1 MLDPVVDYGNKLTS
15 LEHVFAKES
24 SLEKSL
30 QEPAAFAAGRQA
42 QSEKPASESLALTA
56 GGIAALLTGT
66 CCVVPLVLV
75 SVGAGGAWLAQL
87 RAFEP
92 YKWVFIGAAVI
103 ALAFAWRR
111 IYRPA
116 AECKPGEVCAVP
128 QVKRGYKIGF
138 WAVALLLLFMA
149 GFPYVAPLFY

>member
-1 MLDPVVDYGNKLTS
+1 M
-15 LEHVFAKES
+15 ES
-24 SLEKSL
+24 IE
-30 QEPAAFAAGRQA
+30 QRAAPAG
-42 QSEKPASESLALTA
+42 SERLALTA

-66 CCVVPLVLV
+66 CCVLPLVLV
-75 SVGAGGAWLAQL
+75 SIGAGGAWLAQL

-92 YKWVFIGAAVI
+92 YKWIFIGAAVV
-103 ALAFAWRR
+103 ALGFAWKR

-128 QVKRGYKIGF
+128 EIRRGYKIGF

-149 GFPYVAPLFY
+149 GFPYAAPLFY

>member
-1 MLDPVVDYGNKLTS
+1 MVSTWMPAACASCPIFMLDPVVDYGNKLTFPES
-15 LEHVFAKES
+15 GCAKERY
-24 SLEKSL
+24 LESAKTD
-30 QEPAAFAAGRQA
+30 
-42 QSEKPASESLALTA
+42 SERLALTA

-66 CCVVPLVLV
+66 CCVLPLVLV

-92 YKWVFIGAAVI
+92 YKWIFIGAAVV
-103 ALAFAWRR
+103 ALAFAWKR

-128 QVKRGYKIGF
+128 HINRGYKVGF
-138 WAVALLLLFMA
+138 WAVVLLLLSMA
-149 GFPYVAPLFY
+149 GFPYLAPFFY

>member
-1 MLDPVVDYGNKLTS
+1 MLDPVVDYGIKLTFTEDV
-15 LEHVFAKES
+15 LAKEL

-30 QEPAAFAAGRQA
+30 QPAALGAGDQLQAARTGA
-42 QSEKPASESLALTA
+42 EPLALTA
-56 GGIAALLTGT
+56 GGVAALLTGT

-75 SVGAGGAWLAQL
+75 SVGAGGAWLAHL

-92 YKWVFIGAAVI
+92 YKWVFIGAAVV

-116 AECKPGEVCAVP
+116 PECKPGEVCAVP
-128 QVKRGYKIGF
+128 QIKRGYKIGF
-138 WAVALLLLFMA
+138 WAVTLLLLFMA
-149 GFPYVAPLFY
+149 GFPYVAPFFY